1 MPKLKSEQKGD
12 ILQFSFRI
20 KRDVYEGLKEY
31 CNQTGVNLT
40 NAINFAVTQF
50 VRLEEL
56 KKSGYTK

>member
-20 KRDVYEGLKEY
+20 KRDVYEGLKGY
-31 CNQTGVNLT
+31 CDQTGVNLT
-40 NAINFAVTQF
+40 AAINFAVTQF

-56 KKSGYTK
+56 RKSGYVK